1 MWNEELERRAAQM
14 RERHSKPASPATEAE
29 ITRGQRGRKTSTS
42 TSAAIT
48 HVPTAVVVPGL
59 PEVGPHALLQGV
71 WRPAHTNALLSALGD
86 VDPLVVRTARSI
98 AKQQVGFDGVI
109 ALGGSGVLE
118 VAASPQSLPLAL
130 HLYNLLLVKVRER
143 GGEVT
148 APNGTVI
155 RWRGETVRIR
165 LRECAERGDT
175 TGTDSYRSNTYR
187 PTGRLSFAVVPELGG
202 DCKMPVTDTHS
213 VETFLDKVDRL
224 INRLPRLR
232 DQRARRE
239 REQEE
244 WRAQIN
250 ERIEREQN
258 ERRQWREQ
266 QDRFDQLINDIE
278 QWGKA
283 ERVRAYAASAEAYLS
298 KDGPIEVGGKIDGWL
313 RWMHWYADH
322 LDPMTRPDGPKQR
335 PE

>member
-14 RERHSKPASPATEAE
+14 RERHHRPAGTATDPGVIRGRRGGKASTATSVA
-29 ITRGQRGRKTSTS
+29 ITRG
-42 TSAAIT
+42 
-48 HVPTAVVVPGL
+48 PTAVVVPGL

-98 AKQQVGFDGVI
+98 GKQQVGFDGLI
-109 ALGGSGVLE
+109 SLGGSGVLD
-118 VAASPQSLPLAL
+118 VAASAQSLPLAL
-130 HLYNLLLVKVRER
+130 QLYNILLVEVRER

-148 APNGTVI
+148 TPDGTVI
-155 RWRGETVRIR
+155 RWRGEAVRIR
-165 LRECAERGDT
+165 LREHADRRDT
-175 TGTDSYRSNTYR
+175 TGTDSYRSNTYH
-187 PTGRLSFAVVPELGG
+187 PTGRLSFVVVPEVGG
-202 DCKMPVTDTHS
+202 DCKMPVADTHS

-244 WRAQIN
+244 WRAQIH
-250 ERIEREQN
+250 ERIQREQD

-266 QDRFDQLINDIE
+266 QDRFDQLSNDIE

-283 ERVRAYAASAEAYLS
+283 ERVRAYAASAEANLS

-322 LDPMTRPDGPKQR
+322 LDPMTRPDGPKQG
-335 PE
+335 PH